1 MPPFFFKKHLRSA
14 GKFSITR
21 LKTVFLSVWRVYQ
34 YFFLKL
40 RIWILLPPTVCPVYF
55 GVNLSRLS
63 QGFWNEANLPLRLQL
78 TFWVGDGKRHG
89 DQQSHK
95 SFQSC
100 EPASEC
106 MVKIPQRTER
116 DESQIDFSY
125 TGDIKSKKS
134 DSSKGQ
140 DTHMGCYSL
149 TAKEFDQEK
158 FQCLS
163 F

>member
-1 MPPFFFKKHLRSA
+1 MVRDMVTNRATNL
-14 GKFSITR
+14 FS
-21 LKTVFLSVWRVYQ
+21 L
-34 YFFLKL
+34 
-40 RIWILLPPTVCPVYF
+40 
-55 GVNLSRLS
+55 VNLSGWS
-63 QGFWNEANLPLRLQL
+63 
-78 TFWVGDGKRHG
+78 KY
-89 DQQSHK
+89 HK
-95 SFQSC
+95 
-100 EPASEC
+100 
-106 MVKIPQRTER
+106 RTER